1 MTVEKI
7 KTDIAVVGS
16 GIVGLAIAYAWAQ
29 RGKKV
34 TIVERNDKALGASI
48 RNFGMIWPIGQPKGP
63 LLDRALF
70 GRKTWLELA
79 EQAGIWISETGSLH
93 LAYRE
98 DEWRVLQEFMENIG
112 EGGYDCQLLGAEEVS
127 SYSSYVKTDGLIGAL
142 WSSTELLVDPR
153 QALSRIP
160 KYLADRFN
168 VQFLYNRAALDV
180 SPPVLHTSREE
191 VEAEQIYICNGADF
205 ETLYPEVFHNAGLI
219 KSKLQMMRTRSQLK
233 NNRLGPSLCGG
244 LTLRHYTSFAHCPT
258 LPALSDRFDR
268 ENPNFK
274 KWGIHVMI
282 AQNCLGELII
292 GDSHEYGQSFDPF
305 IREEIN
311 GEILRYLF
319 QFTNIPDFKL
329 AERWYGVYAKHPE
342 RTELIERPA
351 PGVTIVNGL
360 GGAGMTLSFGLAEEV
375 VEGLFP

>member
-1 MTVEKI
+1 MEKI
-7 KTDIAVVGS
+7 KTEIAIVGS
-16 GIVGLAIAYAWAQ
+16 GIVGLAMAYAWAQ

-63 LLDRALF
+63 LLERALR
-70 GRKTWLELA
+70 GRKTWLRLA
-79 EQAGIWISETGSLH
+79 EEAGIWVSETGSLH
-93 LAYRE
+93 LAYQE
-98 DEWRVLQEFMENIG
+98 DEWQVLEEFMKNSEEI
-112 EGGYDCQLLGAEEVS
+112 GYDCRLLNADEVS
-127 SYSSYVKTDGLIGAL
+127 SYSSYVKNDGLIGAL
-142 WSSTELLVDPR
+142 WSGTELLVDPR
-153 QALSRIP
+153 QALSRLP
-160 KYLADRFN
+160 KFLADRFG
-168 VQFLYNRAALDV
+168 VRFLYNRTALSV
-180 SPPVLHTSREE
+180 SSTVLHTSREE
-191 VEAEQIYICNGADF
+191 VEAEQIYICSGADF

-219 KSKLQMMRTRSQLK
+219 KSKLQMMRTRPQLK

-244 LTLRHYTSFAHCPT
+244 LTLRHYASFAHCPT

-292 GDSHEYGQSFDPF
+292 GDSHEYGLSFDPF

-311 GEILRYLF
+311 GEIIRYLR
-319 QFTNIPDFKL
+319 QFAVIPDFKI
-329 AERWYGVYAKHPE
+329 AERWYGVYAKHPDK
-342 RTELIERPA
+342 TELIERPA

-360 GGAGMTLSFGLAEEV
+360 GGAGMTLSFGLAAEV
-375 VEGLFP
+375 AGGT

>member
-1 MTVEKI
+1 MEKI
-7 KTDIAVVGS
+7 KTDIAIVGS
-16 GIVGLAIAYAWAQ
+16 GIVGLAMAYAWAL

-63 LLDRALF
+63 LLERALR
-70 GRKTWLELA
+70 GRETWLKLA
-79 EQAGIWISETGSLH
+79 KEAGIWVSKTGSLH
-93 LAYRE
+93 LAYHE
-98 DEWRVLQEFMENIG
+98 DEWQVLQEFMETAG
-112 EGGYDCQLLGAEEVS
+112 ESGYDCQLLGAEEIS
-127 SYSSYVKTDGLIGAL
+127 SYSSYAKTDGLIGAL
-142 WSSTELLVDPR
+142 WSGTELLVDPR
-153 QALSRIP
+153 QALSSIP
-160 KYLADRFN
+160 KFLADKYH
-168 VQFLYNRAALDV
+168 VEFLYNRTAVEV
-180 SPPVLHTSREE
+180 SPPVLHTSREA

-219 KSKLQMMRTRSQLK
+219 KSKLQMMRTRPQLK

-244 LTLRHYTSFAHCPT
+244 LTLRHYASFAHCPT

-292 GDSHEYGQSFDPF
+292 GDSHEYGLSFDPF

-311 GEILRYLF
+311 GEIIRYLR
-319 QFTNIPDFKL
+319 QFAVIPDFKI
-329 AERWYGVYAKHPE
+329 AERWYGVYAKHPDK
-342 RTELIERPA
+342 TELIERPA

-360 GGAGMTLSFGLAEEV
+360 GGAGMTLSFGLAAEV
-375 VEGLFP
+375 AGRM